1 MSSVCDYCQSGFTC
15 GRLYT
20 ALRIVEANPEY
31 LTDVR
36 FARTYAALKARLAA
50 EGWDYPDGRKACEL
64 AGHDGEISRLTEQLI
79 AGLQKRADG
88 PRESFP

>member
-1 MSSVCDYCQSGFTC
+1 MSGVCDYCPSGFSC

-31 LTDVR
+31 LQDLH
-36 FARTYAALKARLAA
+36 FARTFAALKARLAA
-50 EGWDYPDGRKACEL
+50 AGWDFPGGLRACEL

-79 AGLQKRADG
+79 AGLQKRADA
-88 PRESFP
+88 REESLP